1 MKKIKEIDFNNKE
14 IVGTE
19 YWFGFYQKERPEDW
33 TIEDEII
40 LLTLY
45 LQGYIV
51 GHDCGKPIHTIMD
64 WRQNVSQTIN
74 KTLDKIED
82 EQIFRGIELSNFHE
96 STGEY
101 ESHCTTK
108 NFNGNKIDIIGISRN
123 GFGVLTDEG
132 KAELEKDSMLQKAK
146 ELAKAELLA
155 EQETEKELLA
165 EQEAEREANK
175 IHIVRPIEGYYKH
188 DQ

>member
-45 LQGYIV
+45 LQKDIV
-51 GHDCGKPIHTIMD
+51 GRDSGKPIHTIMD
-64 WRQNVSQTIN
+64 WRQNVSITIN

-82 EQIFRGIELSNFHE
+82 DHIFRDIELSNFHE
-96 STGEY
+96 STDDY
-101 ESHCTTK
+101 ECATK

-155 EQETEKELLA
+155 EQEELRLRQEEG
-165 EQEAEREANK
+165 EQEEAESISNQ
-175 IHIVRPIEGYYKH
+175 IVYPLKNYAK
-188 DQ
+188 

>member
-45 LQGYIV
+45 LQSDVV

-82 EQIFRGIELSNFHE
+82 EQIFRGITLSNFHE
-96 STGEY
+96 STVDY
-101 ESHCTTK
+101 ECVTK
-108 NFNGNKIDIIGISRN
+108 NFNGNKIDIIGINRN
-123 GFGVLTDEG
+123 GFGVLTD
-132 KAELEKDSMLQKAK
+132 KAMEEKEKAIMLQKAK

-155 EQETEKELLA
+155 EQEAEKELLA